1 LPDARQLAVAHTRG
15 VPLWES
21 FSYLFGP
28 LSAFLVVGL
37 LVLLLRW
44 AFSSGRSVVARRPR
58 SGLPTDYGLLVSVA
72 TPPTYVE
79 GELLRRTLEQR
90 GVRATLAQ
98 TLEGPRVMV
107 FPDDEDR
114 ARALLGQ

>member
-1 LPDARQLAVAHTRG
+1 MWD
-15 VPLWES
+15 S

-28 LSAFLVVGL
+28 LSAFLIVGVL
-37 LVLLLRW
+37 MLVLRW
-44 AFSSGRSVVARRPR
+44 GFSGGRSVVARRPR
-58 SGLPTDYGLLVSVA
+58 SGTPSDYGLLVSVA

-79 GELLRRTLEQR
+79 GEVLRRSLEER

-98 TLEGPRVMV
+98 TLEGPRLMV

-114 ARALLGQ
+114 ARALLER

>member
-1 LPDARQLAVAHTRG
+1 MAHTRG

-21 FSYLFGP
+21 FSSLFAP
-28 LSAFLVVGL
+28 LSAFLVVGVL
-37 LVLLLRW
+37 MLLLRW
-44 AFSSGRSVVARRPR
+44 GFSSGRSVVARRPR
-58 SGLPTDYGLLVSVA
+58 SGTPTDYGLLVSVA

-79 GELLRRTLEQR
+79 GELLRRALERR

-98 TLEGPRVMV
+98 TLEGPRLMV

-114 ARALLGQ
+114 ARELLGR